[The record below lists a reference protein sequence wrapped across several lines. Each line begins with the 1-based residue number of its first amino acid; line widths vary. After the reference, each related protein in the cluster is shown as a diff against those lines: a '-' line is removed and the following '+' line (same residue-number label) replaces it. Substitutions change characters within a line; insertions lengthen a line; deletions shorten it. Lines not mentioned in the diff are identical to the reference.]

1 MATAAESVTVS
12 DKRGERVMM
21 KISQQCNGQ
30 AGANRQRG
38 MTVIGMLL
46 LIIVIAFIA
55 LIGMKVVPMYIQYY
69 SIKSTVESI
78 RKEPQLAQMSAQDI
92 HNGIQKRFDIGYVE
106 NIKASD
112 LKVRNDRSG
121 RVIDLVYQDERELF
135 YKLFV
140 VLKVNESIPL
150 SP

>member
-1 MATAAESVTVS
+1 MM
-12 DKRGERVMM
+12 RV
-21 KISQQCNGQ
+21 SQQCNGE
-30 AGANRQRG
+30 AGADRQRG

-106 NIKASD
+106 NVKASD
-112 LKVRNDRSG
+112 LKVRNERGG

-150 SP
+150 NP